1 MRAETT
7 IWSPYATTRGS
18 SRLFAER
25 AGLDLPDM
33 PRVTLA
39 SGLTLECEEQ
49 GDPAGSAVVLLPG
62 PTDSWR
68 SYQPCLDLLPDD
80 LRVVSVSQRG
90 HGESDK
96 PDTAYGVAD
105 FADDVVILLDA
116 LGIDDAVIAGHSG
129 SCFVARKV
137 ALDHPDRVMG
147 LVLEASPATLR
158 DDPLLLELVEST
170 VSQLVD
176 PISRDFARSFVTATS
191 SDDLAPDLLNVLIE
205 DLVKVPARV
214 WKETF
219 AQLLRY
225 DDTAEL
231 SLIEAPTLLVW
242 GDQDTLVSR
251 EAQDYLVRVLP
262 DAHLLVYP
270 GAGHTPRWDD
280 PVRFSNDVTAFARRT

>member
-1 MRAETT
+1 
-7 IWSPYATTRGS
+7 
-18 SRLFAER
+18 
-25 AGLDLPDM
+25 M

-49 GDPAGSAVVLLPG
+49 GDPAGPAVVLLPG

-68 SYQPCLDLLPDD
+68 SYQPCLDLLPGD

-96 PDTAYGVAD
+96 PDTGYGVED
-105 FADDVVILLDA
+105 FSADVVLLLDA
-116 LGIDDAVIAGHSG
+116 LAVDHAAIAGHSG
-129 SCFVARKV
+129 SCLVARKV
-137 ALDHPDRVMG
+137 ALDRPDRVTG
-147 LVLEASPATLR
+147 LILEASPATLR
-158 DDPLLLELVEST
+158 DDPLLLEFVEST

-176 PISRDFARSFVTATS
+176 PISPDFARSFVTATS
-191 SDDLAPDLLNVLIE
+191 SDDLRPDLLDVLTD

-214 WKETF
+214 WTETF

-231 SLIEAPTLLVW
+231 SLIDVPTLLVW
-242 GDQDTLVSR
+242 GDRDTLVSR
-251 EAQDYLVRVLP
+251 GAQDYLVHVLP
-262 DAHLLVYP
+262 DAQLLVYP

-280 PVRFSNDVTAFARRT
+280 PVRFSRDIATFARRI